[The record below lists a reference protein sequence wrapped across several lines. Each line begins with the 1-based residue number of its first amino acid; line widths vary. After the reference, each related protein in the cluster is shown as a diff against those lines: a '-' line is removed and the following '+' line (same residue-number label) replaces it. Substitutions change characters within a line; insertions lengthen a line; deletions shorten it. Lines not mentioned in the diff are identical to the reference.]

1 MSHQNNP
8 NFHLFLFIKTVEN
21 LAFQTD
27 YYTVSN
33 GQHLIAVHCLSS

>member
-21 LAFQTD
+21 LAIITQFQMD
-27 YYTVSN
+27 S
-33 GQHLIAVHCLSS
+33 I